1 MGNNNNPNNYYM
13 SLNLIGDT
21 MDQFLYCIS
30 GISSESYASQKQ
42 PKKSLYDYWDYFYNP
57 VLDFFGQLAITM
69 NRLKIQKD
77 SLNLNFRECLIVRI
91 KNIEAI
97 EIQYILEK
105 VNSLNR
111 EYYMPIILFLC
122 DSFEEEDLKKLKYE
136 EEKYPKIDRRMVF
149 FEKFEADI
157 IDEEKMGRIR
167 HRLERF
173 CSYYNELGDR
183 FTVGNDTYK
192 NDYDLTEMN
201 FPFTVNICCVG
212 RFGKGK
218 STGVNC
224 ILGEKNAKENK
235 SGTSATLKINYYQVS
250 QFPIKIYDLP
260 GFENLETINNAVK
273 QFKYL
278 NEEIHQ
284 LQDQIHIFLYFIK
297 STDERMFSE
306 MEYKIFK
313 QISKHKDSFVI
324 YVLTHSSEK
333 TDKKEIYDMINTGIK
348 GAINKNRS
356 KKQKNN
362 KEKDYITKKEEQYQN
377 IFLKM
382 YASQDNCVFVNFHKT
397 SKLPLYGLSDF
408 FNKIALFGERTE
420 AYNKFQKNS
429 CISEEEFQQKI
440 KEEAKIRKIRAKA
453 IISKH
458 KIFAGVAGLLPG
470 VDFVANR
477 YFIKKD
483 AARKAGQI
491 FGFDLTQLEESLK
504 RENSKKKIN
513 LEEETPHLKIC
524 EETKSDTIDE
534 ETLNENINEVNNEEK
549 KEKEKNKKKQF
560 DKKVKYR
567 GYGSM
572 YACTAVSYSTS
583 LPRYFLTVGGGV
595 VGVGLLAVS
604 AAFSVIGCALGA
616 GVGCYLMKRHCE
628 DLLDQFE
635 LLFIQ
640 NAEKMSDSLIFGI
653 NYLRNMSEYYKKLG
667 C

>member
-440 KEEAKIRKIRAKA
+440 KEEAKISKIRAKA

>member
-1 MGNNNNPNNYYM
+1 MGNTNNANNYYM
-13 SLNLIGDT
+13 SLNLIGDD

-30 GISSESYASQKQ
+30 GISSESYASQKYQ
-42 PKKSLYDYWDYFYNP
+42 KKSLYDYWDYFYNP
-57 VLDFFGQLAITM
+57 VLDFFGQLAIIM

-77 SLNLNFRECLIVRI
+77 SLNLNFRECLLVRVD
-91 KNIEAI
+91 NIESI

-111 EYYMPIILFLC
+111 EFYFPIILFLC
-122 DSFEEEDLKKLKYE
+122 NSFEVEDLKKLKYN

-149 FEKFEADI
+149 FEKFEHNI
-157 IDEEKMGRIR
+157 MDEEKMARIR
-167 HRLERF
+167 YRLERF

-183 FTVGNDTYK
+183 FTVGNDIYK

-260 GFENLETINNAVK
+260 GFENSETVSNAVK

-306 MEYKIFK
+306 MEFKIFK

-348 GAINKNRS
+348 GAIDKNRN
-356 KKQKNN
+356 KKKAKND
-362 KEKDYITKKEEQYQN
+362 EKLYISKKEELYQN

-420 AYNKFQKNS
+420 AYHKFQKNS
-429 CISEEEFQQKI
+429 CINEEEFQQKI

-458 KIFAGVAGLLPG
+458 KIFSGIVGLLPG
-470 VDFVANR
+470 VDYVANR
-477 YFIKKD
+477 FFIKKD

-491 FGFDLTQLEESLK
+491 FGFDLKQLEESLK

-513 LEEETPHLKIC
+513 LEEEAPHLKFC
-524 EETKSDTIDE
+524 EESKEETIDE
-534 ETLNENINEVNNEEK
+534 EEQDDNNNKENNEEK
-549 KEKEKNKKKQF
+549 KKEEKIKKKQF

-583 LPRYFLTVGGGV
+583 LPRYFLAVG
-595 VGVGLLAVS
+595 GVGLIAVS

>member
-297 STDERMFSE
+297 STYERMFSE

>member
-534 ETLNENINEVNNEEK
+534 ETLNVNNNEVNNEEK

>member
-362 KEKDYITKKEEQYQN
+362 EEKDYITKKEEQYQN

>member
-513 LEEETPHLKIC
+513 LEKETPHLKIC

>member
-356 KKQKNN
+356 KKQKKN
-362 KEKDYITKKEEQYQN
+362 KETNYITKKEEQYQN

>member
-1 MGNNNNPNNYYM
+1 MGNNNDPNNYYM
-13 SLNLIGDT
+13 SLNLIGDS

-30 GISSESYASQKQ
+30 GISSESLASQKQ
-42 PKKSLYDYWDYFYNP
+42 SKKSLYDYWDYFYNTSN
-57 VLDFFGQLAITM
+57 DFFGQLAITM

-77 SLNLNFRECLIVRI
+77 SLILNFRECLIVRVE
-91 KNIEAI
+91 NIESI
-97 EIQYILEK
+97 EIQYILQK

-111 EYYMPIILFLC
+111 EYYIPIILFLC
-122 DSFEEEDLKKLKYE
+122 NSFEPEDLKKLKYD

-157 IDEEKMGRIR
+157 MDEEKMRRIR
-167 HRLERF
+167 YRLERF

-183 FTVGNDTYK
+183 FTVGNDIYK

-218 STGVNC
+218 STAVNC

-306 MEYKIFK
+306 MEFKIFK
-313 QISKHKDSFVI
+313 QISNHKDSFVI

-348 GAINKNRS
+348 GAINKNRN
-356 KKQKNN
+356 KKKANN
-362 KEKDYITKKEEQYQN
+362 KEKNYLSKKEEQYQN
-377 IFLKM
+377 IYLKM

-408 FNKIALFGERTE
+408 FNKIAQFGERTE

-458 KIFAGVAGLLPG
+458 KIFSGIVGLLPG
-470 VDFVANR
+470 VDYIANR

-491 FGFDLTQLEESLK
+491 FGFDLKQLEESLK
-504 RENSKKKIN
+504 KENSKKKIN
-513 LEEETPHLKIC
+513 LEEETPHLKMC

-534 ETLNENINEVNNEEK
+534 ETINESINEENNKEK
-549 KEKEKNKKKQF
+549 KEEEKNKKKQF

-583 LPRYFLTVGGGV
+583 LPRYFLAAG
-595 VGVGLLAVS
+595 GVGLIAVS

-667 C
+667 Y